1 MTQIVDRAAW
11 PRRELFEF
19 FSPMSQP
26 FFSVT
31 FRQDVTRLY
40 AFTKENRLSFYHS
53 LVHLCTQAVNRVD
66 NSRQA
71 LQIMQGE

>member
-1 MTQIVDRAAW
+1 MTRIVDKSAW

-40 AFTKENRLSFYHS
+40 QFAKENRDRKS
-53 LVHLCTQAVNRVD
+53 VV
-66 NSRQA
+66 
-71 LQIMQGE
+71 

>member
-40 AFTKENRLSFYHS
+40 AFTKENRLSFFF
-53 LVHLCTQAVNRVD
+53 N
-66 NSRQA
+66 
-71 LQIMQGE
+71 

>member
-1 MTQIVDRAAW
+1 MTQIIDRASW
-11 PRRELFEF
+11 PRRELFDF

-40 AFTKENRLSFYHS
+40 AFAKENRLSFYYA
-53 LVHLCTQAVNRVD
+53 LVYLCTQALNQVEAFRDRKSVV
-66 NSRQA
+66 
-71 LQIMQGE
+71 